1 VSAQRFRVTWGVGWV
16 VLGKNVIQPA
26 LCLAVALLLRMPL
39 EQTRWV
45 VLLFAIPCGFFGLLF
60 GKPLNATPAV
70 ASSSLI
76 ASTVLGIFTL
86 AGWIILLSHVH

>member
-1 VSAQRFRVTWGVGWV
+1 
-16 VLGKNVIQPA
+16 L
-26 LCLAVALLLRMPL
+26 LA
-39 EQTRWV
+39 
-45 VLLFAIPCGFFGLLF
+45 AIPSGFFGILF
-60 GKPLNATPAV
+60 GEGFDATPKV